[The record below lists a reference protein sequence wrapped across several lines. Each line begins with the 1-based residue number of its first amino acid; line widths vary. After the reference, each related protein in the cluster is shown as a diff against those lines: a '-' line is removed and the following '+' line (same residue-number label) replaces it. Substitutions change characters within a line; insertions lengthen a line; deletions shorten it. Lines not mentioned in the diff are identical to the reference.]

1 LAAGLS
7 EAAGTLPTATGALVR
22 ANTAIGQGDV
32 MATPLDLADMLATVA
47 RGGVYRE
54 PKLVEGLIG
63 RDGNLLRN
71 LSSKEPAV
79 RVWSE
84 ETSKRLMELL
94 IGVCEHGTGTT
105 AKPAGITVAGKT
117 ASAET
122 GWRTK
127 DGGDVVHGIFAGLF
141 PADAPKYALVVIV
154 ENGRSGS
161 AAAAPIFREIVQKI
175 IEIDG

>member
-1 LAAGLS
+1 
-7 EAAGTLPTATGALVR
+7 
-22 ANTAIGQGDV
+22 
-32 MATPLDLADMLATVA
+32 MLATVA

-54 PKLVEGLIG
+54 PKLVEGLID
-63 RDGNLLRN
+63 RDGNLLKN
-71 LSSKEPAV
+71 LTSKEPAV

-84 ETSKRLMELL
+84 ETSDRLMELL
-94 IGVCEHGTGTT
+94 IGVCERGTGTT
-105 AKPAGITVAGKT
+105 AKPSGISVAGKT

-122 GWRTK
+122 GWRTA